1 MLAAMTIVSR
11 VVAVFNI
18 LPASAAS
25 CSPAWQASAVYT
37 GGATISYNGHNYLA
51 KWWTQNEAPPGTTG
65 VWQDQGSCGGGG
77 GTPQPPTQTGTTGA
91 CSFPAWVQGHNYVTG
106 DIVKFTD
113 GLLYIAEHEN
123 PGYSPTIST

>member
-1 MLAAMTIVSR
+1 MLAAMTIVSG
-11 VVAVFNI
+11 VVAAFNI

-25 CSPAWQASAVYT
+25 CSLAGRASAVYT
-37 GGATISYNGHNYLA
+37 GGAPISYNGHNYLA

-77 GTPQPPTQTGTTGA
+77 TPQPRTQTGATGA

-113 GLLYIAEHEN
+113 GQFYIAE
-123 PGYSPTIST
+123 